1 MSRSL
6 DRVIDCQEK
15 LIEAIDRRDAS
26 AIETATTELSGA
38 LSALREQGA
47 VRDSDRAAV
56 EHAMKQAEASR
67 IRVNVLSDWTR
78 QRIDR
83 LEEIRRGT
91 APSYGN
97 KGISLRQY

>member
-1 MSRSL
+1 MSQSL
-6 DRVIDCQEK
+6 DLVIECQEK
-15 LIEAIDRRDAS
+15 LIAAIDRCDAA
-26 AIETATTELSGA
+26 AIEAATTELSSA
-38 LSALREQGA
+38 LSVLREQGA
-47 VRDSDRAAV
+47 VRDGDRERV

-67 IRVNVLSDWTR
+67 VRVNVLSHWTR

-91 APSYGN
+91 SPTYGN